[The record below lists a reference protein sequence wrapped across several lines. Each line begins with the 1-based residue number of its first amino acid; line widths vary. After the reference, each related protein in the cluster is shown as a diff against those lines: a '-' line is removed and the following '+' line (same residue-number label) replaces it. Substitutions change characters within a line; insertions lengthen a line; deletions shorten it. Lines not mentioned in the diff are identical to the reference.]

1 MIADSDFEGGERQI
15 KRSVSIGMTAAFLFT
30 GVTAQASAAEPTV
43 SSEPSTVASDGSVAA
58 SSYGRSPI
66 NLFTTH
72 GDNAHVTRGEV
83 SVHGWWTKQSGPA
96 KKAKV
101 TVWLQAHKGSKW
113 KSIDEGVRTVKPG
126 TSKRANA
133 RKKCKNRTTK
143 VKFRT
148 KVDVDIIGYADSP
161 RKLYT
166 KGVKLRCKV

>member
-1 MIADSDFEGGERQI
+1 MAVGLLLPLS
-15 KRSVSIGMTAAFLFT
+15 T
-30 GVTAQASAAEPTV
+30 SAAASDADTLIDAPV
-43 SSEPSTVASDGSVAA
+43 RPGAHSEPGAAASDDAGSVPPDAEA
-58 SSYGRSPI
+58 RI

-96 KKAKV
+96 TKAKV

-113 KSIDEGVRTVKPG
+113 KTVKKGVRTVKPG

-133 RKKCKNRTTK
+133 RKKCKNTTTK

-148 KVDVDIIGYADSP
+148 KVDVDIIGYPDSP

-166 KGVKLRCKV
+166 KGVKRRCKV

>member
-1 MIADSDFEGGERQI
+1 M
-15 KRSVSIGMTAAFLFT
+15 
-30 GVTAQASAAEPTV
+30 
-43 SSEPSTVASDGSVAA
+43 SSEPSTVASDDSVQA

-66 NLFTTH
+66 NFFTTH
-72 GDNAHVTRGEV
+72 GDDAHVTRGEV

-101 TVWLQAHKGSKW
+101 TVWLQAHKRSKW
-113 KSIDEGVRTVKPG
+113 KTVAKGVRTVKPG

-143 VKFRT
+143 VRFRT

-161 RKLYT
+161 RQLTT
-166 KGVKLRCKV
+166 KGVTRRCKV